1 MIAERAGSRRPSVGG
16 MTNDLYTAV
25 VTSSPGSA
33 RSDDGALAL
42 DVSEPT
48 SLDGTGNGTN
58 PEQLMAA
65 ALGSCLMESLR
76 IATSSTGG
84 STEGAQVET
93 RVTLAKGD
101 PGYTARY
108 ALRVTLPD
116 AGTDASAVLEQALA
130 LCPFTKT
137 VDASV
142 LDVQL
147 A

>member
-1 MIAERAGSRRPSVGG
+1 MS
-16 MTNDLYTAV
+16 NDLYTAV
-25 VTSSPGSA
+25 VTSTPGAA
-33 RSDDGALAL
+33 RSDDGALAV

-48 SLDGTGNGTN
+48 ALDGAGQGTN

-65 ALGSCLMESLR
+65 ALGSCLLEALR
-76 IATSSTGG
+76 IAVSTTGG
-84 STEGAQVET
+84 SVDGAQVET

-137 VDASV
+137 VDDAA

>member
-1 MIAERAGSRRPSVGG
+1 
-16 MTNDLYTAV
+16 MTTDLYTAV

-33 RSDDGALAL
+33 RSDDGALAV

-48 SLDGTGNGTN
+48 SLDGTGEGTN

-65 ALGSCLMESLR
+65 ALGSCLLESLR
-76 IATSSTGG
+76 IATSTTGG
-84 STEGAQVET
+84 SLQGAQVLT
-93 RVTLAKGD
+93 HVTLAKGD

-116 AGTDASAVLEQALA
+116 AGTDASAVLEQALSI
-130 LCPFTKT
+130 CPFTKT
-137 VDASV
+137 LDASA

>member
-1 MIAERAGSRRPSVGG
+1 MITERAGAPRPSVGS

-33 RSDDGALAL
+33 RSDDGALDL

-48 SLDGTGNGTN
+48 SLDGTGRGTN

-76 IATSSTGG
+76 IAASTTGG

-108 ALRVTLPD
+108 ALSVTLPD

-137 VDASV
+137 LDASA

>member
-1 MIAERAGSRRPSVGG
+1 

-25 VTSSPGSA
+25 VTATPGSA
-33 RSDDGALAL
+33 RSDDGALSL
-42 DVSEPT
+42 DVNEPKT
-48 SLDGTGNGTN
+48 LDGPGEGTN

-65 ALGSCLMESLR
+65 ALGSCLLDSLR
-76 IATSSTGG
+76 IAATSTGG

-93 RVTLAKGD
+93 RVTLAND
-101 PGYTARY
+101 EPGYTARY

-116 AGTDASAVLEQALA
+116 AGTDASAVLEQALSI
-130 LCPFTKT
+130 CPFTKT
-137 VDASV
+137 LDASA

>member
-1 MIAERAGSRRPSVGG
+1 

-48 SLDGTGNGTN
+48 SLDGAGNGTN

-116 AGTDASAVLEQALA
+116 AGTDASAVLEQALG

>member
-1 MIAERAGSRRPSVGG
+1 MS
-16 MTNDLYTAV
+16 NDLYTAV
-25 VTSSPGSA
+25 VTSTPGAA
-33 RSDDGALAL
+33 RSDDGALAV

-48 SLDGTGNGTN
+48 ALDGAGQGTN

-65 ALGSCLMESLR
+65 ALGSCLLESLR
-76 IATSSTGG
+76 IAVSTTGG
-84 STEGAQVET
+84 SVDGAQVET

-137 VDASV
+137 VDDAA

>member
-1 MIAERAGSRRPSVGG
+1 MS
-16 MTNDLYTAV
+16 NDLYTAV
-25 VTSSPGSA
+25 VTSTPGSA
-33 RSDDGALAL
+33 RSDDGALTL

-48 SLDGTGNGTN
+48 ALDGAGQGTN

-65 ALGSCLMESLR
+65 ALGSCLLESLR
-76 IATSSTGG
+76 IAVSTTGG
-84 STEGAQVET
+84 SVDGAQVET
-93 RVTLAKGD
+93 RVTLAQGE

-116 AGTDASAVLEQALA
+116 AGTDASAVLEQALG

-137 VDASV
+137 LQASA